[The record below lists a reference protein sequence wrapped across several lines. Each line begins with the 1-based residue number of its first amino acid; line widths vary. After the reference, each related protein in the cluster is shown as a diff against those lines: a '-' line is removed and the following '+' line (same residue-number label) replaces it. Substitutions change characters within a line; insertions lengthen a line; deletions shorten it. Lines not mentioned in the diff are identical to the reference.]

1 MSSSMNKSQMS
12 VATWVR
18 RSLISMAVMALVL
31 GGLSITK
38 VMAQSPTPA
47 HATEAVMAET
57 STSSG
62 KGFALVGAGIAFG
75 LAALGAGLAVASV
88 GAAALGVLSEKPQ
101 MFGQA
106 MMFVGLGE
114 GIAILGFAM
123 AFMIMQRAG

>member
-1 MSSSMNKSQMS
+1 MNKSQLTI
-12 VATWVR
+12 ATWVK
-18 RSLISMAVMALVL
+18 RSLASMAVMALFL
-31 GGLSITK
+31 GAFGL
-38 VMAQSPTPA
+38 AQTFAAPTA
-47 HATEAVMAET
+47 EVSASSDAVAAE
-57 STSSG
+57 STSNG
-62 KGFALVGAGIAFG
+62 KGFALVGAGVAFG